1 MKFSLCNFLTV
12 LILLNVLTS
21 CAQSSKQK
29 IENLNEGHI
38 TESAL
43 NENIVT
49 EIDTNW
55 TTKILKPDTV
65 WKRLLTPQQFY
76 ITREQGT
83 ERPFTSEYYK
93 NHDKGIYLCV
103 CCNNPLFSSET
114 KFESGTGWPS
124 YFKPYSTKS
133 INTSQDDSQGMSR
146 NEIHCQRCEAHLG
159 HVFDDGPKPTG
170 LRYCID
176 GVALLFQK
184 GDVRIKVNEVISSKQ
199 NKELS
204 KAVFSEGCFWCAE
217 AVFEKIKG
225 VIEVTSGYSG
235 GDEKNPTYE
244 QVGQGETG
252 HAESIEVLYNPS
264 IVTYKSLL
272 KVFFNSQ
279 DPTQVNGQGPDM
291 GSQYRSIAFYK
302 NDLEKNEIESYI
314 KDLNKSGKYS
324 KPISTQVNQFKY
336 FWKAEDYHQ
345 DYVKNHPEN
354 SYVKHESI
362 PRLNKAIREFPELLK

>member
-1 MKFSLCNFLTV
+1 
-12 LILLNVLTS
+12 
-21 CAQSSKQK
+21 
-29 IENLNEGHI
+29 
-38 TESAL
+38 
-43 NENIVT
+43 
-49 EIDTNW
+49 
-55 TTKILKPDTV
+55 
-65 WKRLLTPQQFY
+65 
-76 ITREQGT
+76 
-83 ERPFTSEYYK
+83 
-93 NHDKGIYLCV
+93 
-103 CCNNPLFSSET
+103 
-114 KFESGTGWPS
+114 
-124 YFKPYSTKS
+124 
-133 INTSQDDSQGMSR
+133 MSR

-362 PRLNKAIREFPELLK
+362 PRLNKAIKEFPELLK